1 MTFNV
6 CLINNYNNA
15 SYLQDCIDSV
25 LGQSKPFDQII
36 VVDDGSTDNS
46 IAILSAIK
54 ERVKNFLLLIKE
66 NGGQVST
73 LNFAR
78 DHIPEEC
85 QVFFLDADDLYPRD
99 YLENVLKL
107 AQFEPWDFAFCEH
120 HIFDGKKIFPL
131 VDCAR
136 TKESPIF
143 MQITSA
149 VTRSRQCWIGNLTST
164 LSVSGT
170 VFRKIFPYPYMKNET
185 LFADDIL
192 IFASSI
198 LGFSKLYLPSI
209 AINWRSHEDNNS
221 KKYYSDVQI
230 LNRKQSISRLFNFYC
245 NKYEID
251 RYPSFA
257 EISAELQLI
266 NSGYLSKL
274 QLPNKFK
281 IYNRLLRQKVSH
293 LFL

>member
-15 SYLQDCIDSV
+15 AYLQECLTSV
-25 LGQSKPFDQII
+25 LDQSIPFDQII

-46 IAILSAIK
+46 LAILNSIK
-54 ERVKNFLLLIKE
+54 GGVKNFLILNKE

-78 DHIPEEC
+78 DHIPEKC
-85 QVFFLDADDLYPRD
+85 QVFFLDADDFYPHD

-107 AQFEPWDFAFCEH
+107 TQFKPWDFAFCEH
-120 HIFDGKKIFPL
+120 HIFDSEKSLPLACCKRSDEESIF
-131 VDCAR
+131 
-136 TKESPIF
+136 I
-143 MQITSA
+143 QITSA
-149 VTRSRQCWIGNLTST
+149 ITRSRQCWIGNLTST
-164 LSVSGT
+164 LSISGA
-170 VFRKIFPYPYMKNET
+170 VFRKIFPYPYIRNET

-198 LGFSKLYLPSI
+198 LGFSKIYLPSI
-209 AINWRSHEDNNS
+209 AINWRSHENNNS

-230 LNRKQSISRLFNFYC
+230 FERNKSISRLFSFYC
-245 NKYEID
+245 NQYGID
-251 RYPSFA
+251 RYPSYA
-257 EISAELQLI
+257 QISTELQLI
-266 NSGYLSKL
+266 CPRYLTKL
-274 QLPNKFK
+274 QLPSKLK
-281 IYNRLLRQKVSH
+281 IYNRLLRQKISN